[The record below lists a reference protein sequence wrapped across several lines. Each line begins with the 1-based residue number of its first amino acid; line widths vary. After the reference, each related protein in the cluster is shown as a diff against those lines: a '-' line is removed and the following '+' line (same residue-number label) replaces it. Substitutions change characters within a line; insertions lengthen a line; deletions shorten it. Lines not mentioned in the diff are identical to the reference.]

1 MLKVRE
7 LSKLISTYFKAF
19 WDEDERCRC
28 SWLIHGTETGRLSSA
43 SNIKGTGL
51 NMQNQVPRYRD
62 VFVADEG
69 CSLIKIDLSQVEA
82 RLVAYLSK
90 SPHMIAVFEEGRD
103 IHSMVASMVLG
114 VPINQ
119 ITKESRERGIGK
131 KCVHSANYLIGPYL
145 FASLIGV
152 SNPEGKRLL
161 ERYYGIFQIKDWH
174 SRVEEEIKKTRTLT
188 TPFGR
193 KRRFFDRYGDDLLR
207 AAVAYI
213 PQSTASDHINRA
225 AVRIYPQLPEGASIL
240 LQVHDEIVIQAK
252 TSDLLSVVELAKR
265 ELSTPIPIDGQDVII
280 PIDIQAG
287 ENWKDGVKI

>member
-1 MLKVRE
+1 M
-7 LSKLISTYFKAF
+7 
-19 WDEDERCRC
+19 
-28 SWLIHGTETGRLSSA
+28 
-43 SNIKGTGL
+43 
-51 NMQNQVPRYRD
+51 
-62 VFVADEG
+62 
-69 CSLIKIDLSQVEA
+69 EA

-90 SPHMIAVFEEGRD
+90 SPHMIKVFDEGRD

-119 ITKESRERGIGK
+119 ITKESRERSIGK

-161 ERYYGIFQIKDWH
+161 DRYYTIFQIRDWH
-174 SRVEEEIKKTRTLT
+174 RRIEEEIKKSRILT

-225 AVRIYPQLPEGASIL
+225 AVRIYPQLPESANIL

-252 TSDLLSVVELAKR
+252 TCDVDRVVDLAKR
-265 ELSTPIPIDGQDVII
+265 ELSTPIPIDGKDVII
-280 PIDIQAG
+280 PIDIQVG
-287 ENWKDGVKI
+287 ENWKDGVAI

>member
-1 MLKVRE
+1 
-7 LSKLISTYFKAF
+7 
-19 WDEDERCRC
+19 
-28 SWLIHGTETGRLSSA
+28 
-43 SNIKGTGL
+43 
-51 NMQNQVPRYRD
+51 
-62 VFVADEG
+62 
-69 CSLIKIDLSQVEA
+69 
-82 RLVAYLSK
+82 
-90 SPHMIAVFEEGRD
+90 
-103 IHSMVASMVLG
+103 MVLG

-119 ITKESRERGIGK
+119 ITKESRERSIGK

-174 SRVEEEIKKTRTLT
+174 RRVEEEIKKTRTLT

-225 AVRIYPQLPEGASIL
+225 AVRIYPQLPESSAIL

-252 TSDLLSVVELAKR
+252 EADVEKVIGLARR
-265 ELSTPIPIDGQDVII
+265 ELSTPIPIDGRDVVI
-280 PIDIQAG
+280 PIDIQVG
-287 ENWKDGVKI
+287 GNWKDGVTI